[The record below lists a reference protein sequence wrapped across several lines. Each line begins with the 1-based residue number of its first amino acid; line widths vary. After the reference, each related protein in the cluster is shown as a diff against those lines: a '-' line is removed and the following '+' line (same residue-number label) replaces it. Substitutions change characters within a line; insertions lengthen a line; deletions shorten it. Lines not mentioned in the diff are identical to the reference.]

1 MKLSEIASKPQLIQV
16 TLDDEDVVK
25 EFGEPLEY
33 WTWDRQPMDM
43 FMRLSNVDADNQSKI
58 IDIVKDLIL
67 DDKGK
72 PVVRDDVTIPTWV
85 MMKVMTQ
92 VVEGLGKF

>member
-1 MKLSEIASKPQLIQV
+1 MKLSEIAAKPKLIQV
-16 TLDDEDVVK
+16 KLDDEDVVK

-43 FMRLSNVDADNQSKI
+43 FMRLSTVDPDNQSRI
-58 IDIVKDLIL
+58 IEIVRDLIL
-67 DDKGK
+67 DEKGEQIIH
-72 PVVRDDVTIPTWV
+72 DDATIPTWV

>member
-67 DDKGK
+67 DEKGK